1 MKEKKEIQGF
11 VKTRESHPFPTTETL
26 TENPTKALGLSWTDR
41 KGHLLRWELY
51 KTFQY
56 HKNEQKTDKVH
67 IHMLQKI
74 SK

>member
-56 HKNEQKTDKVH
+56 HKNEQKE
-67 IHMLQKI
+67 IQQKEFYKI
-74 SK
+74 RQ